1 MASPP
6 KTLGFAMLRIYP
18 FIYCSLVF
26 FLMGKSDL
34 MSGGSLN
41 SPNFAFSLAVMFCT
55 FFAPALGQ
63 SKFESAVK
71 VREIC
76 L

>member
-1 MASPP
+1 
-6 KTLGFAMLRIYP
+6 
-18 FIYCSLVF
+18 
-26 FLMGKSDL
+26 MGKSDL

-55 FFAPALGQ
+55 FFAPVLGQ

-76 L
+76 LGVA